1 MPYDES
7 LATRV
12 RELLA
17 NAPVA
22 EKRMFGG
29 VGFLLAGNMA
39 VGVNGPDLI
48 VRVSTDA
55 FDELITAPG
64 VRIFDLSGRPMKGW
78 LLVGPAGTQTAAGLQ
93 EWLDRGLQFA
103 AGLPPK

>member
-1 MPYDES
+1 MPFDEV
-7 LATRV
+7 LVTRV

-17 NAPVA
+17 NVPVA

-48 VRVSTDA
+48 VRVPPG
-55 FDELITAPG
+55 DELISAPG
-64 VRIFDLSGRPMKGW
+64 ARIFDLSGRPMKGW
-78 LLVGPAGTQTAAGLQ
+78 LLVGPAGTQSAAGLQ
-93 EWLDRGLQFA
+93 EWVDRGLQFA
-103 AGLPPK
+103 ARLPPK